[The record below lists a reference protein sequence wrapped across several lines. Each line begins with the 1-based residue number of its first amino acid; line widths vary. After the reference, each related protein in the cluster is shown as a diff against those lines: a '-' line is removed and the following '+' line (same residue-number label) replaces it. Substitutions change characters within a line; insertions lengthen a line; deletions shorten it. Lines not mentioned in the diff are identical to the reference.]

1 MQAQMVQ
8 LAELLGIVGRKGNS
22 IEETDD
28 EQDLD
33 FKKNKG
39 SGEVYQGVKKYKKEG
54 LYRGELKNGKREGK
68 GKMIFPKGHV
78 YIHYEGDWLND

>member
-1 MQAQMVQ
+1 MSGAKEEMKQGEKREEEKKGERDEIQAQMVQ

-33 FKKNKG
+33 FK
-39 SGEVYQGVKKYKKEG
+39 
-54 LYRGELKNGKREGK
+54 
-68 GKMIFPKGHV
+68 
-78 YIHYEGDWLND
+78 

>member
-33 FKKNKG
+33 FK
-39 SGEVYQGVKKYKKEG
+39 
-54 LYRGELKNGKREGK
+54 
-68 GKMIFPKGHV
+68 
-78 YIHYEGDWLND
+78 